1 MRVRLHP
8 LTRRKK
14 HRSMQGQTTVEL
26 VLVISVIVLA
36 AWAAGQLLVP
46 GLSGGLEAASSDVG
60 EMTERGYIGG
70 GP

>member
-1 MRVRLHP
+1 
-8 LTRRKK
+8 
-14 HRSMQGQTTVEL
+14 MQGQTTVEL

-46 GLSGGLEAASSDVG
+46 GLSDGLEAASSDVG